1 MNLTFRLTYHKGVL
15 KFLDKR
21 DNKTKI
27 RIISAWEGL
36 KTIPFTGDIKELE
49 GESFLR
55 LKVGSYRVLFSVDY
69 IEQIV
74 HIEAI
79 GNRGDIYK

>member
-1 MNLTFRLTYHKGVL
+1 MNLIFRLTYHKGAL

-27 RIISAWEGL
+27 RIINALEGL
-36 KTIPFTGDIKELE
+36 KTVPFKGDIKELE
-49 GESFLR
+49 GENLLR
-55 LKVGSYRVLFSVDY
+55 LRVGSYRVLFSIDY